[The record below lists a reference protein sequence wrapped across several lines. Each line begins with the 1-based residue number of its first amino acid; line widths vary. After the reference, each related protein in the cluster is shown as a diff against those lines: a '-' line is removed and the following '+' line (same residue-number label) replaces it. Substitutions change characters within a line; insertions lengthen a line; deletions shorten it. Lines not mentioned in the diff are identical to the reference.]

1 MALTKYK
8 LGDLLV
14 LKESRNLDLVFG
26 PESVRGV
33 NNQKQLMPTKVDI
46 SHRDLTKFQV
56 VFPGEFVFNHRTSRN
71 GDKFSIAYNDENKPI
86 ICTEDYVVCSISEKG
101 KDVLLAEWLYIFF
114 NRAEFDR
121 YVITNSWGSST
132 EFYNWDDLC
141 SVEINLPPLAVQQKY
156 VAIYEALLA
165 NQKSYEEGLDDLKL
179 LSDALLEKFKYCSQ
193 WKTLKSLVSEVD
205 VRNKDGIFLA
215 VHGVNK
221 EKQFMPSVAN
231 SVDVLRYKIVKHGQF
246 ACNLMHVGRDGAIP
260 VALNMGTP
268 LIVSPAYTVFEVSTG
283 EVIPEFL
290 LMWLSR
296 DETDRHAWF
305 MSETSVRSGMEK
317 TRFYDM
323 EIPVP
328 SLQAQKSAAEIFQAM
343 NLRKTL
349 SEHLRELI
357 KSICPVLIKGSLE
370 EGEG

>member
-86 ICTEDYVVCSISEKG
+86 ICTEDYVVFSISEKG
-101 KDVLLAEWLYIFF
+101 KDVLLAEWLYVFF

-165 NQKSYEEGLDDLKL
+165 NQKSYEEGLNDLKTTV
-179 LSDALLEKFKYCSQ
+179 DAILDKEKYVSNKVPVGELLE
-193 WKTLKSLVSEVD
+193 EVD
-205 VRNKDGIFLA
+205 
-215 VHGVNK
+215 
-221 EKQFMPSVAN
+221 
-231 SVDVLRYKIVKHGQF
+231 
-246 ACNLMHVGRDGAIP
+246 
-260 VALNMGTP
+260 
-268 LIVSPAYTVFEVSTG
+268 
-283 EVIPEFL
+283 
-290 LMWLSR
+290 
-296 DETDRHAWF
+296 
-305 MSETSVRSGMEK
+305 
-317 TRFYDM
+317 
-323 EIPVP
+323 
-328 SLQAQKSAAEIFQAM
+328 
-343 NLRKTL
+343 
-349 SEHLRELI
+349 
-357 KSICPVLIKGSLE
+357 
-370 EGEG
+370 